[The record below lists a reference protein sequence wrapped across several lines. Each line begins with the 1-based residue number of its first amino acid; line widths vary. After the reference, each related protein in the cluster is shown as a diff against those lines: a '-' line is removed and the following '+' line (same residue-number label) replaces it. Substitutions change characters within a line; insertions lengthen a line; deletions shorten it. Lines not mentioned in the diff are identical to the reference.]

1 VHMDENFFANS
12 MEALRPATQVLGF
25 LSLLPPIND
34 LVEQLVVVLLVLDF
48 VGVAVSVK
56 DMGKSF
62 SPVRCFH
69 WRGFLNPSLV
79 MQVNLSHKVSLVSA
93 STLIVK
99 EGASTTNSP
108 AAIKGEDFRVN
119 SMT

>member
-93 STLIVK
+93 ST
-99 EGASTTNSP
+99 TNSP
-108 AAIKGEDFRVN
+108 TAIKGEDFRVN
-119 SMT
+119 SMTQSQKWRVG

>member
-1 VHMDENFFANS
+1 
-12 MEALRPATQVLGF
+12 
-25 LSLLPPIND
+25 
-34 LVEQLVVVLLVLDF
+34 
-48 VGVAVSVK
+48 
-56 DMGKSF
+56 
-62 SPVRCFH
+62 
-69 WRGFLNPSLV
+69 